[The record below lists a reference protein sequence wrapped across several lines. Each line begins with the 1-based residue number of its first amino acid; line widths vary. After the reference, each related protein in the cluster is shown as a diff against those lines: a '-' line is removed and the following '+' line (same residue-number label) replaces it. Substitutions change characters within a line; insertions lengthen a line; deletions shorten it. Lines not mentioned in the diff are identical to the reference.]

1 MIKHVVCYKLKD
13 NSIEK
18 KEEVKAMLLSMV
30 GKVSYFTDIKVGLD
44 FLQSERS
51 YDVVLEMTFN
61 TKEDMEKYQKDEY
74 HTNVVKTLMH
84 KIRSASVAVDYEI
97 E

>member
-18 KEEVKAMLLSMV
+18 KEEVKEMLLSMV

-74 HTNVVKTLMH
+74 HFNVIKPYM
-84 KIRSASVAVDYEI
+84 KSVRVGSVSVDYI
-97 E
+97 I

>member
-74 HTNVVKTLMH
+74 HFNVIKPYMKEVRT
-84 KIRSASVAVDYEI
+84 SSVSVDYEI
-97 E
+97 

>member
-18 KEEVKAMLLSMV
+18 KEEVKQMLLTMK
-30 GKVSYFTDIKVGLD
+30 GKLNYFTDIQVGLD
-44 FLQSERS
+44 FLGSERS

-61 TKEDMEKYQKDEY
+61 TKEDMENYQKDEY
-74 HTNVVKTLMH
+74 HFNVIKPYM
-84 KIRSASVAVDYEI
+84 KSVRTGSVSVDYI
-97 E
+97 L

>member
-18 KEEVKAMLLSMV
+18 KQEVKNKLLTME
-30 GKVSYFTDIKVGLD
+30 GKLNYFTSIKVGLD
-44 FLQSERS
+44 ILGSERS

-61 TKEDMEKYQKDEY
+61 TMEDMKNYQKDDY
-74 HTNVVKTLMH
+74 HFNVIKPYMKEVRT
-84 KIRSASVAVDYEI
+84 SSVSVDYEI
-97 E
+97 